1 MLRQFSGVEKLPI
14 FLTPIKGLRS
24 SDQASFEC
32 LRRTA
37 RASLFLCVA
46 ENVNATA
53 GLRSISQD
61 SVNKREC
68 V

>member
-1 MLRQFSGVEKLPI
+1 MRRQFSGVEKLLA
-14 FLTPIKGLRS
+14 FLTPIKGLQS

-32 LRRTA
+32 LRHTA

-46 ENVNATA
+46 ENVNTTA

-61 SVNKREC
+61 IVNKRAC

>member
-14 FLTPIKGLRS
+14 FLPPIKGLRS

-37 RASLFLCVA
+37 RASLFLYVA

>member
-37 RASLFLCVA
+37 RASLFLYVA

-61 SVNKREC
+61 SVNKRAC

>member
-14 FLTPIKGLRS
+14 FLTPIKGLRG

-37 RASLFLCVA
+37 RASLFLYVA

>member
-14 FLTPIKGLRS
+14 FLTPIKDLRS

-37 RASLFLCVA
+37 RASLFLYVA

-61 SVNKREC
+61 SVNKRAC